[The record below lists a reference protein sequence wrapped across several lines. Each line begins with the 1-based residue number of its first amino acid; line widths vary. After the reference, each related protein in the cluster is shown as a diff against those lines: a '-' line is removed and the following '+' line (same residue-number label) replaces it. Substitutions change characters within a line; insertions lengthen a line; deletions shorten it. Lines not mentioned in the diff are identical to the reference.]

1 MDDVCLAGSWHE
13 VASALQR
20 LSSPG
25 RPPPQPSQVHPYY
38 LCWLL
43 SILWTWL
50 PFLPASSSTPLV
62 NSPSLVHPSAL
73 PPSASHSLPPS
84 VSRQPSRSS
93 NRSPS
98 CLTLKLACCSSG
110 IVLLGASSAFPLG
123 SPRPPPSPKPRPTST
138 MRSATA
144 SSPCALA
151 PCHQMPGCKP
161 PCLLLLVVLVSA
173 TLPDTAGPSSTRTSF
188 AMLWT
193 STTSPTTATL
203 SSQPPRMCSPLTVC
217 LRLCRPP
224 SDSNSCPQALDKATV
239 EHLARSAPGREA
251 FRAHLKLL
259 QQPGAGA
266 CCTLHHLKLLA
277 SMSLL
282 LCSLSWSR
290 CGSGFLSV
298 TKTCPAHFAT
308 VYWTDTATGG
318 DRTKR
323 HHRLRSIV
331 AARAHAA
338 GLNHEIEKSWP
349 SPTSAR

>member
-1 MDDVCLAGSWHE
+1 MMFASLGPKTKFLPPSNVSTGQLARQ
-13 VASALQR
+13 ASASTLTSASF
-20 LSSPG
+20 LL
-25 RPPPQPSQVHPYY
+25 V
-38 LCWLL
+38 LAL
-43 SILWTWL
+43 SILWTWP

-93 NRSPS
+93 TRSPS

-151 PCHQMPGCKP
+151 PCHQTPGCKP
-161 PCLLLLVVLVSA
+161 PCPLLLVVLVSA
-173 TLPDTAGPSSTRTSF
+173 TLPDTALPHMPSPSSTPNSF

-193 STTSPTTATL
+193 PTTSPTTATL

-224 SDSNSCPQALDKATV
+224 SDSNSCPRHWTRPPLNIWPVPLLDGK
-239 EHLARSAPGREA
+239 
-251 FRAHLKLL
+251 
-259 QQPGAGA
+259 
-266 CCTLHHLKLLA
+266 
-277 SMSLL
+277 
-282 LCSLSWSR
+282 
-290 CGSGFLSV
+290 
-298 TKTCPAHFAT
+298 
-308 VYWTDTATGG
+308 
-318 DRTKR
+318 
-323 HHRLRSIV
+323 
-331 AARAHAA
+331 
-338 GLNHEIEKSWP
+338 P
-349 SPTSAR
+349 SELT